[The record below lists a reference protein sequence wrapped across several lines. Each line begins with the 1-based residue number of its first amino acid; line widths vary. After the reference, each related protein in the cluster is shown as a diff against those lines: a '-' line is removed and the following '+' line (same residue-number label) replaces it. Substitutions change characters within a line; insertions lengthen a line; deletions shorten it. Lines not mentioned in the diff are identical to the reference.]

1 MDYEDFVKAFREEE
15 KKEMSKTKSI
25 VRVKT
30 KHSDKIR
37 SEKYRQEFKKN
48 ILNTLTHDMH
58 RYKRVAYLSYL
69 RKTGETGKKTPAEA
83 GVDDGSMREWGSYSG
98 VSLG

>member
-37 SEKYRQEFKKN
+37 SEKYRQEFKRN

-58 RYKRVAYLSYL
+58 RYKRVAASLDDKTSTRF
-69 RKTGETGKKTPAEA
+69 RKA
-83 GVDDGSMREWGSYSG
+83 
-98 VSLG
+98 VSRFRQEVSEL

>member
-15 KKEMSKTKSI
+15 KQMSKTKSK

-30 KHSDKIR
+30 KHSDKLR
-37 SEKYRQEFKKN
+37 SEAYRRELKKN

-58 RYKRVAYLSYL
+58 RYKRVAASLDDKTSTRF
-69 RKTGETGKKTPAEA
+69 RKA
-83 GVDDGSMREWGSYSG
+83 
-98 VSLG
+98 VSRFRQEVSEL

>member
-1 MDYEDFVKAFREEE
+1 MDHDEWQEICKAFIEEE
-15 KKEMSKTKSI
+15 KKELKKMSKTKSK

-37 SEKYRQEFKKN
+37 SEKHRQELKKN

-58 RYKRVAYLSYL
+58 RYKRVAASLNDNTSTRF
-69 RKTGETGKKTPAEA
+69 RKA
-83 GVDDGSMREWGSYSG
+83 
-98 VSLG
+98 VSNFRQQISEL

>member
-15 KKEMSKTKSI
+15 KQMSKTKSI

-30 KHSDKIR
+30 KHSDKLK

-48 ILNTLTHDMH
+48 ILNTLTHEMH
-58 RYKRVAYLSYL
+58 RYKRVAASLDDKTSSRF
-69 RKTGETGKKTPAEA
+69 RKA
-83 GVDDGSMREWGSYSG
+83 
-98 VSLG
+98 VSRFRQEVSEL

>member
-1 MDYEDFVKAFREEE
+1 MEFEELVKAFREEE
-15 KKEMSKTKSI
+15 KQMSKTKSK

-37 SEKYRQEFKKN
+37 SEKHRQELKKN

-58 RYKRVAYLSYL
+58 RYKRVAASLDDKTSTGF
-69 RKTGETGKKTPAEA
+69 RKA
-83 GVDDGSMREWGSYSG
+83 
-98 VSLG
+98 VSEFRQNISEL

>member
-58 RYKRVAYLSYL
+58 RYKRVAASLDDKTSTRF
-69 RKTGETGKKTPAEA
+69 RKA
-83 GVDDGSMREWGSYSG
+83 
-98 VSLG
+98 VSKFRQEVSEL

>member
-1 MDYEDFVKAFREEE
+1 MEFEELVKAFREEE

-58 RYKRVAYLSYL
+58 RYKRVAASLDDKTSTRF
-69 RKTGETGKKTPAEA
+69 RKA
-83 GVDDGSMREWGSYSG
+83 
-98 VSLG
+98 VSRFRQEVSEL

>member
-15 KKEMSKTKSI
+15 KQMSKTKSI

-30 KHSDKIR
+30 KHSDKLK

-58 RYKRVAYLSYL
+58 RYKRVAASLDDKTSTRF
-69 RKTGETGKKTPAEA
+69 RKA
-83 GVDDGSMREWGSYSG
+83 
-98 VSLG
+98 VSRFRQDVSEL

>member
-1 MDYEDFVKAFREEE
+1 MDHDEWQEICKAFIEEE
-15 KKEMSKTKSI
+15 KKELKKMSKTKSI

-37 SEKYRQEFKKN
+37 SEKQRQELKKN

-58 RYKRVAYLSYL
+58 RYKRVAGSLDDKTSTNL
-69 RKTGETGKKTPAEA
+69 RKAISNFRQE
-83 GVDDGSMREWGSYSG
+83 
-98 VSLG
+98 VSEL

>member
-1 MDYEDFVKAFREEE
+1 MEYEEFVRAFREEE

-58 RYKRVAYLSYL
+58 RYKRVAASLDDKTSTRF
-69 RKTGETGKKTPAEA
+69 RKA
-83 GVDDGSMREWGSYSG
+83 
-98 VSLG
+98 VSKFRQEVSEL

>member
-58 RYKRVAYLSYL
+58 RYKRVAASLDDKTSTRF
-69 RKTGETGKKTPAEA
+69 RKA
-83 GVDDGSMREWGSYSG
+83 
-98 VSLG
+98 VSRFRQEVSEL

>member
-1 MDYEDFVKAFREEE
+1 MDHDEWQEICKAFIEEE
-15 KKEMSKTKSI
+15 KIELKKMSKTKSK

-37 SEKYRQEFKKN
+37 SEKQRQELKKN

-58 RYKRVAYLSYL
+58 RYKRVAGSLDDKTSTNL
-69 RKTGETGKKTPAEA
+69 RKAISNFRQE
-83 GVDDGSMREWGSYSG
+83 
-98 VSLG
+98 VSEL

>member
-15 KKEMSKTKSI
+15 KQMSKTKSI

-30 KHSDKIR
+30 KHSDKLK

-58 RYKRVAYLSYL
+58 RYKRVAASLDDKTSTRF
-69 RKTGETGKKTPAEA
+69 RKA
-83 GVDDGSMREWGSYSG
+83 
-98 VSLG
+98 VSRFRQEVSEL

>member
-1 MDYEDFVKAFREEE
+1 
-15 KKEMSKTKSI
+15 MSKTKSI

-37 SEKYRQEFKKN
+37 SEKYSQEFKKN

-58 RYKRVAYLSYL
+58 RYKRVAASLDDKTSTRF
-69 RKTGETGKKTPAEA
+69 RKA
-83 GVDDGSMREWGSYSG
+83 
-98 VSLG
+98 VSRFRQEVSEL

>member
-1 MDYEDFVKAFREEE
+1 MFDDYEAFVKAIREDEIKE
-15 KKEMSKTKSI
+15 LKKMSKTKSK

-37 SEKYRQEFKKN
+37 SEKHRQELKKN

-58 RYKRVAYLSYL
+58 RYKRVAASLNDNTSTRF
-69 RKTGETGKKTPAEA
+69 RKA
-83 GVDDGSMREWGSYSG
+83 
-98 VSLG
+98 VSNFRQQISEL

>member
-15 KKEMSKTKSI
+15 KTEMSKTKSI

-58 RYKRVAYLSYL
+58 RYKRVAASLDDKTSTRF
-69 RKTGETGKKTPAEA
+69 RKA
-83 GVDDGSMREWGSYSG
+83 
-98 VSLG
+98 VSRFRQEVSEL

>member
-1 MDYEDFVKAFREEE
+1 MDYDEWQEICKAFQEED
-15 KKEMSKTKSI
+15 KKEMSKTKSK

-37 SEKYRQEFKKN
+37 SEKHRQELKKN

-58 RYKRVAYLSYL
+58 RYKRVAASLNDNTSTRF
-69 RKTGETGKKTPAEA
+69 RKA
-83 GVDDGSMREWGSYSG
+83 
-98 VSLG
+98 VSNFRQQISEL

>member
-1 MDYEDFVKAFREEE
+1 MEFEELVKAFREEE

-25 VRVKT
+25 VRTKT
-30 KHSDKIR
+30 KHSDKLR

-58 RYKRVAYLSYL
+58 RYKRVAASLDDKTSTGF
-69 RKTGETGKKTPAEA
+69 RKA
-83 GVDDGSMREWGSYSG
+83 
-98 VSLG
+98 VSRFRQEVSEL

>member
-1 MDYEDFVKAFREEE
+1 METDYEKFVRAFREEE
-15 KKEMSKTKSI
+15 RQMSKTKSI

-30 KHSDKIR
+30 KHSDKLK

-58 RYKRVAYLSYL
+58 RYKRVAASLDDKTSTRF
-69 RKTGETGKKTPAEA
+69 RKA
-83 GVDDGSMREWGSYSG
+83 
-98 VSLG
+98 VSRFRQDVSEL

>member
-30 KHSDKIR
+30 KHSDKVR

-58 RYKRVAYLSYL
+58 RYKRVAASLDDKTSTRF
-69 RKTGETGKKTPAEA
+69 RKA
-83 GVDDGSMREWGSYSG
+83 
-98 VSLG
+98 VSRFRQEISEL

>member
-1 MDYEDFVKAFREEE
+1 MDYEEFIKAFREEE
-15 KKEMSKTKSI
+15 RQMSKTKSI

-58 RYKRVAYLSYL
+58 RYKRVAASLDDKTSTRF
-69 RKTGETGKKTPAEA
+69 RKA
-83 GVDDGSMREWGSYSG
+83 
-98 VSLG
+98 VSRFRQEVSEL

>member
-1 MDYEDFVKAFREEE
+1 MFDDYEAFVKAIREDEI
-15 KKEMSKTKSI
+15 KELNKISKTKSK

-37 SEKYRQEFKKN
+37 SEKHRQELKKN

-58 RYKRVAYLSYL
+58 RYKRVAASLNDNTSTRF
-69 RKTGETGKKTPAEA
+69 RKA
-83 GVDDGSMREWGSYSG
+83 
-98 VSLG
+98 VSNFRQQISEL

>member
-15 KKEMSKTKSI
+15 KQMSKTKSI

-30 KHSDKIR
+30 KHSDKLK

-48 ILNTLTHDMH
+48 ILNTLPHDMH
-58 RYKRVAYLSYL
+58 RYKRVAASLDDKTSTRF
-69 RKTGETGKKTPAEA
+69 RKA
-83 GVDDGSMREWGSYSG
+83 
-98 VSLG
+98 VSRFRQEVSEL

>member
-1 MDYEDFVKAFREEE
+1 MEFEELVKAFREEE

-58 RYKRVAYLSYL
+58 RYKRVAASLDDKTSTGF
-69 RKTGETGKKTPAEA
+69 RKA
-83 GVDDGSMREWGSYSG
+83 
-98 VSLG
+98 VSRFRQEVSEL

>member
-15 KKEMSKTKSI
+15 KQMSKTKSI

-58 RYKRVAYLSYL
+58 RYKRVAASLDDKTSTRF
-69 RKTGETGKKTPAEA
+69 RKA
-83 GVDDGSMREWGSYSG
+83 
-98 VSLG
+98 VSRFRQEVSEL

>member
-1 MDYEDFVKAFREEE
+1 MEYEEFVKAFREEE

-58 RYKRVAYLSYL
+58 RYKRVAASLDDKTSTRF
-69 RKTGETGKKTPAEA
+69 RKA
-83 GVDDGSMREWGSYSG
+83 
-98 VSLG
+98 VSRFRQEVSEL

>member
-1 MDYEDFVKAFREEE
+1 MFDDYEAFVKAIREDEIKE
-15 KKEMSKTKSI
+15 LKKMSKTKSI

-58 RYKRVAYLSYL
+58 RYKRVAASLDDKTSTGF
-69 RKTGETGKKTPAEA
+69 RKA
-83 GVDDGSMREWGSYSG
+83 
-98 VSLG
+98 VSEFRQNISEL

>member
-1 MDYEDFVKAFREEE
+1 MDYEDFVKAFREED
-15 KKEMSKTKSI
+15 KQMSKTKSI

-30 KHSDKIR
+30 KHSDKLK

-58 RYKRVAYLSYL
+58 RYKRVAASLDDKTSTRF
-69 RKTGETGKKTPAEA
+69 RKA
-83 GVDDGSMREWGSYSG
+83 
-98 VSLG
+98 VSRFRQEVSEL